1 MGVDVVGAV
10 LGVVF
15 DDEDRSVVPVGA
27 VRDGLDDAAE
37 SEIVVGDGSR
47 GTRNAGGG
55 TVGVVVGEIEE
66 DELRELSSLPFSAG
80 ANEIF
85 EFVEELVGAE
95 LVGIHGVEVGIQ
107 RVEVVAKSRLRC
119 WHALQ

>member
-47 GTRNAGGG
+47 GTRSAGGG
-55 TVGVVVGEIEE
+55 TVGVVVGEIEQ
-66 DELRELSSLPFSAG
+66 DELRQLSSLPFFAG

-85 EFVEELVGAE
+85 EFVEEFVSAE
-95 LVGIHGVEVGIQ
+95 LVGIHGVEVGIE
-107 RVEVVAKSRLRC
+107 RVEVVAQRRFGC
-119 WHALQ
+119 AHAFQ